1 MRESGGGEEEAFT
14 KWLDEYGLEHMRRY
28 WKNGAG
34 GGGRA
39 LEPLVGS
46 RYSRRGGGAQGLKE
60 WLDEERCYYMRG
72 GAGVMRCWR
81 RGGDA
86 GGMDEGLDYWRREGW
101 AVELQEGRMCWR
113 RVVEEGWRCWRREVE
128 EWRICWRSD

>member
-1 MRESGGGEEEAFT
+1 M
-14 KWLDEYGLEHMRRY
+14 GLEEGWMV
-28 WKNGAG
+28 
-34 GGGRA
+34 GRA

-81 RGGDA
+81 RGGVLSLIHIS
-86 GGMDEGLDYWRREGW
+86 EPTRPY
-101 AVELQEGRMCWR
+101 
-113 RVVEEGWRCWRREVE
+113 
-128 EWRICWRSD
+128 

>member
-1 MRESGGGEEEAFT
+1 
-14 KWLDEYGLEHMRRY
+14 MRRY

-81 RGGDA
+81 RGGVA

-101 AVELQEGRMCWR
+101 LWSCRRGGGAGGGWWR
-113 RVVEEGWRCWRREVE
+113 RGGGAGGGR
-128 EWRICWRSD
+128 WRSGGSAGGVIEVLK